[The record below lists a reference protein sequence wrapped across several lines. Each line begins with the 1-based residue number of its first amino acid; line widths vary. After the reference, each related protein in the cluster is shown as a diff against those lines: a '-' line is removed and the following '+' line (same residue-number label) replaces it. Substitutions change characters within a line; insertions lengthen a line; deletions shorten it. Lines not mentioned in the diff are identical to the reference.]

1 MEHTMIPRVVT
12 EAEAAE
18 ILGVARRT
26 LQDWRFRGVGPR
38 YIAYSRRSV
47 RYLVSDLL
55 EYMERC
61 ARTSTVV
68 EQDVAECR
76 RQVHRAPPVVP
87 M

>member
-1 MEHTMIPRVVT
+1 MSDREPPRVVN
-12 EAEAAE
+12 EAEAAR

-47 RYLVSDLL
+47 RYRVSDLL

-61 ARTSTVV
+61 VRTSTSDPGPRP
-68 EQDVAECR
+68 ER
-76 RQVHRAPPVVP
+76 
-87 M
+87 